1 MSTPRKHYPL
11 LLLKNENYFLRTLS
25 NICSLFCYN
34 TFRGSAIS
42 GLQETGTNESPSPS
56 PSSPSSLSTVVPHA
70 VAVAAAADAAAA
82 AATLAPSSEAVSDFS
97 TFRTPATKTIPRKN
111 AENVSVDRASS
122 SELAPP
128 AVGR

>member
-1 MSTPRKHYPL
+1 MS
-11 LLLKNENYFLRTLS
+11 S
-25 NICSLFCYN
+25 NFCYN
-34 TFRGSAIS
+34 IFRGSAS
-42 GLQETGTNESPSPS
+42 GPLAGTNESPSPSPSS

-70 VAVAAAADAAAA
+70 VAVAAAADADAA

-111 AENVSVDRASS
+111 AENVSADRTSSS
-122 SELAPP
+122 SELAP

>member
-1 MSTPRKHYPL
+1 MS
-11 LLLKNENYFLRTLS
+11 S
-25 NICSLFCYN
+25 NFCYN
-34 TFRGSAIS
+34 IFRGSAIS

-56 PSSPSSLSTVVPHA
+56 PSPPSSSLSTVVPHA
-70 VAVAAAADAAAA
+70 VAVAAAADADAA

-111 AENVSVDRASS
+111 AENVSVDRTSAS
-122 SELAPP
+122 SELAPASTRP